1 MGMNTK
7 ITPIFKCCNMCCRK
21 MAQASSVDG
30 DGNDQDVAALNKD
43 ADEEVC
49 SLQIQPES
57 DWLCKGSFILARKRN
72 FSLIFIAAQCK
83 Q

>member
-1 MGMNTK
+1 
-7 ITPIFKCCNMCCRK
+7 MCYRK

-49 SLQIQPES
+49 SLQIQHES
-57 DWLCKGSFILARKRN
+57 SWLCNTITM
-72 FSLIFIAAQCK
+72 CYP
-83 Q
+83 

>member
-1 MGMNTK
+1 MGLNTK
-7 ITPIFKCCNMCCRK
+7 KSLCCNMCYRK

-49 SLQIQPES
+49 SLQIQQES
-57 DWLCKGSFILARKRN
+57 SWLCN
-72 FSLIFIAAQCK
+72 TMTM
-83 Q
+83 

>member
-1 MGMNTK
+1 MEMLNGIEHK
-7 ITPIFKCCNMCCRK
+7 KSLLCNMCYRK

-49 SLQIQPES
+49 SLQIQQGS
-57 DWLCKGSFILARKRN
+57 SWLCN
-72 FSLIFIAAQCK
+72 TMTM
-83 Q
+83 

>member
-1 MGMNTK
+1 
-7 ITPIFKCCNMCCRK
+7 MCYRK

-49 SLQIQPES
+49 SLQIQQGS
-57 DWLCKGSFILARKRN
+57 SWLCN
-72 FSLIFIAAQCK
+72 TMTM
-83 Q
+83 